1 MNTGTLIGSLI
12 MAAVLAV
19 VIAFLIQAMMR
30 GWRHRGERQAAL
42 IGTLPSL
49 PDTVGAPVVTA
60 TKGLYVGST
69 LAPHWNDRVAVGDL
83 GYRTK
88 AVLTRYPEGI
98 MLQRTGAQPIWIPD
112 EAIPRSVRIAVIE
125 DASII
130 AFSCPRVPS
139 KRSTTPMCESSAVTS
154 LPGKTVMILAPS
166 MVARASSPFPSVS
179 TEGMRPKAFGDPG
192 RRITVRSGRIAS
204 PAARAR
210 NAPSMTS
217 MHSCIGSRR
226 STSRSDR
233 MSVST

>member
-30 GWRHRGERQAAL
+30 GWRHRGERQTAL

-98 MLQRTGAQPIWIPD
+98 MLQRTGAGPIWIPD
-112 EAIPRSVRIAVIE
+112 
-125 DASII
+125 ASITGI
-130 AFSCPRVPS
+130 RTERA
-139 KRSTTPMCESSAVTS
+139 MA
-154 LPGKTVMILAPS
+154 GKALTHEGILAIRWRLPS
-166 MVARASSPFPSVS
+166 GTEIDTGFRADDRTAYSRWLGQ
-179 TEGMRPKAFGDPG
+179 E
-192 RRITVRSGRIAS
+192 
-204 PAARAR
+204 AA
-210 NAPSMTS
+210 
-217 MHSCIGSRR
+217 
-226 STSRSDR
+226 
-233 MSVST
+233 